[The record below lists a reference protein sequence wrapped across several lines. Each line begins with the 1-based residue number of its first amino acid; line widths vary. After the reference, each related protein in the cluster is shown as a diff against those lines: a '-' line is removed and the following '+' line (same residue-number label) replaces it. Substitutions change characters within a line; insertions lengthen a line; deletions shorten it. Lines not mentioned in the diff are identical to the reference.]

1 MPVKFWKHFRKNL
14 IFEKKI
20 SIFNKNKSDFLAY
33 VTAASR
39 ILLKNQPIWL
49 SRYIYL
55 HLLYR
60 EVKGILYF
68 QLYFTGKLS
77 CTLPRVPKTNFAP
90 KTSKE
95 QRRMLC
101 RQNWLRG
108 PWLSKIC
115 AQFYLFLRCKCV
127 NSFSENF
134 AERVVILRTLPRDF
148 K

>member
-1 MPVKFWKHFRKNL
+1 MHLVVLNMNSLVPTSLDYQCKVLSEITRRKHFRKNL

-20 SIFNKNKSDFLAY
+20 RFLIKINPIFLAN
-33 VTAASR
+33 VTAAAGYPWASR
-39 ILLKNQPIWL
+39 IPLKNQPIWL

-77 CTLPRVPKTNFAP
+77 CTLPRVPKTNFAH

-101 RQNWLRG
+101 RQNW
-108 PWLSKIC
+108 
-115 AQFYLFLRCKCV
+115 
-127 NSFSENF
+127 
-134 AERVVILRTLPRDF
+134 
-148 K
+148 